1 MQSKSCLTQV
11 GSLVLFTLFGLILLG
26 IPRQTKCCIRDRIS
40 VVLFVNAVLTF
51 HISAGNLIV
60 SVGTS
65 GKTPISIY

>member
-11 GSLVLFTLFGLILLG
+11 GSLVLFTLFGLILLV
-26 IPRQTKCCIRDRIS
+26 IPRQMKCHIRDRIS
-40 VVLFVNAVLTF
+40 VVQFVNAVLTF

-65 GKTPISIY
+65 GKTPISIH